1 MPRHATRNPPRYFVE
16 TDHSYDRPYAV
27 VDSRTGDVIDR
38 RYATRQKAVD
48 LAAAENEAAAR
59 PRRSESFAY
68 AYMPNGSAQRG
79 ILALPDDRNRRAIL
93 AAVRAVG
100 SLHESHVAVK
110 ELGRGRFVA
119 TVSVSA
125 VAPGDRVVTWRDNGE
140 GRTDM
145 EAINDAMASIVA
157 DLPRVAH
164 ANGCG
169 CEKRPSVS
177 NPSSAVPLVLRN
189 NATTQSILRKIKAF
203 GEFYGATVKP
213 LRGGGVRVT
222 LVVENDRNGE
232 FERWSDVGR
241 GRTTSEAIDD
251 ALDGILAQL

>member
-125 VAPGDRVVTWRDNGE
+125 IAPSDRVVTWRDNGE
-140 GRTDM
+140 GRTDV

-169 CEKRPSVS
+169 CEKRPSAS

-203 GEFYGATVKP
+203 GEFYGASVKA

-222 LVVENDRNGE
+222 LIVENDRNGE

>member
-1 MPRHATRNPPRYFVE
+1 MRRAPR
-16 TDHSYDRPYAV
+16 
-27 VDSRTGDVIDR
+27 
-38 RYATRQKAVD
+38 
-48 LAAAENEAAAR
+48 
-59 PRRSESFAY
+59 
-68 AYMPNGSAQRG
+68 NGSAQRG

-119 TVSVSA
+119 TVSVSD
-125 VAPGDRVVTWRDNGE
+125 VAHGHIGDRVVTWRDNGE

-157 DLPRVAH
+157 DLPRAAH

-169 CEKRPSVS
+169 CDKRASVR
-177 NPSSAVPLVLRN
+177 NPSGAVPLVLRN
-189 NATTQSILRKIKAF
+189 NATTQSIRRKIKAF
-203 GEFYGATVKP
+203 GEFYGATVKAM
-213 LRGGGVRVT
+213 RGGGVRVT
-222 LVVENDRNGE
+222 LVVENDRSGE

>member
-1 MPRHATRNPPRYFVE
+1 MTQRRASRNG
-16 TDHSYDRPYAV
+16 DDR
-27 VDSRTGDVIDR
+27 
-38 RYATRQKAVD
+38 
-48 LAAAENEAAAR
+48 
-59 PRRSESFAY
+59 
-68 AYMPNGSAQRG
+68 RG
-79 ILALPDDRNRRAIL
+79 ILSLPDDRNRRAIL

-125 VAPGDRVVTWRDNGE
+125 VAHGHIGDRVVTWRDNGE
-140 GRTDM
+140 GRTDV

-157 DLPRVAH
+157 DLPRAAH

-169 CEKRPSVS
+169 CDKRASVR
-177 NPSSAVPLVLRN
+177 NPSGAVPFVLRN
-189 NATTQSILRKIKAF
+189 NATTQSIRRKIKTF
-203 GEFYGATVKP
+203 GEFYGATLKA

-222 LVVENDRNGE
+222 LIVENDRSGE
-232 FERWSDVGR
+232 FERWSDVGH

-251 ALDGILAQL
+251 ALDGIDAQL

>member
-1 MPRHATRNPPRYFVE
+1 MGRA
-16 TDHSYDRPYAV
+16 S
-27 VDSRTGDVIDR
+27 
-38 RYATRQKAVD
+38 
-48 LAAAENEAAAR
+48 
-59 PRRSESFAY
+59 
-68 AYMPNGSAQRG
+68 PNGSAQRG

-100 SLHESHVAVK
+100 SLHESHVTVK

-125 VAPGDRVVTWRDNGE
+125 VAHGHIGDRVVTWRDNGE

-169 CEKRPSVS
+169 CEKRPSAS

-203 GEFYGATVKP
+203 GEFYGATVKAM
-213 LRGGGVRVT
+213 RGGGVRVT
-222 LVVENDRNGE
+222 LIVENDRSGE